1 MPRYA
6 FLAETPLETHD
17 IALRMRALR
26 AVGVPYTDDEIAHAP
41 QDLAAQA
48 NPNADT
54 TDLLKRYPK
63 AVAVPGDGRM
73 VTEMDALVAYL
84 QVLGTMVD
92 FADPANERLQ
102 Q

>member
-1 MPRYA
+1 M
-6 FLAETPLETHD
+6 
-17 IALRMRALR
+17 
-26 AVGVPYTDDEIAHAP
+26 
-41 QDLAAQA
+41 
-48 NPNADT
+48 ADS

-63 AVAVPGDGRM
+63 AVAVSGSGH
-73 VTEMDALVAYL
+73 VITELDALVAYL